1 MKMPNSIRKYIREEK
16 SRIRR
21 EFLSAK
27 EQKEKIDKL
36 YQGFSRTDIKKEV
49 SAEEKKETK

>member
-16 SRIRR
+16 SHIRR
-21 EFLSAK
+21 EFLSIK

-36 YQGFSRTDIKKEV
+36 YQSFSRKDDKKEAV
-49 SAEEKKETK
+49 SGEKKKAK